1 MKIGENGVVSGEVQ
15 DIGENWMVTYMTA
28 NAEEL
33 LVLVY
38 IED

>member
-1 MKIGENGVVSGEVQ
+1 VLSVVRCRAVKKIE
-15 DIGENWMVTYMTA
+15 WVTYMTA

-33 LVLVY
+33 LALVY